1 MVQHLQ
7 QPAKATLNK
16 HIWNI
21 LQSWNF
27 EHQHPPH
34 PTDNISPPQH
44 PATISHSILRPRPF
58 SAPGLTLRAHRGHG
72 ASGRLDPT
80 FQHHIITSE
89 VKSNEERKLAT
100 EPPGIPRFG
109 TECYKRKQQSSSS
122 EEKILASTCWR
133 LLAPC
138 GHWSTCI
145 LPLHAVSEPG
155 NLACRKNLWHLGG
168 CRGWDTRPHMDRKRP
183 PLYKGIQ
190 LHHAASGTSTIIE
203 HWEYRPMD
211 TQCVRF
217 ECPDHQVQLIATP
230 KSRCGKGRLEVGI
243 YDSSICCIWMYP
255 QNSKSNTKVL
265 HNKHFSLPIWCI

>member
-21 LQSWNF
+21 LPSWNF
-27 EHQHPPH
+27 EEHQHPPH

-58 SAPGLTLRAHRGHG
+58 SAPGLTLGAHHGHG

-89 VKSNEERKLAT
+89 VKSKEERKLAT
-100 EPPGIPRFG
+100 EPPGSGLSATR
-109 TECYKRKQQSSSS
+109 ENNNHHQAKRKFLQ
-122 EEKILASTCWR
+122 AHVGDCWR
-133 LLAPC
+133 LVVTGALVFS
-138 GHWSTCI
+138 HSTRSQNLGIWRAGKTYDI
-145 LPLHAVSEPG
+145 LEVAGDETQDPTWIG
-155 NLACRKNLWHLGG
+155 KDHL
-168 CRGWDTRPHMDRKRP
+168 CTW
-183 PLYKGIQ
+183 IQ

-203 HWEYRPMD
+203 HWQYRPMD

-243 YDSSICCIWMYP
+243 YDSGICCIWMYP

-265 HNKHFSLPIWCI
+265 HNTHFSLPIWCI